1 MITAQSLLFI
11 GLAIAF
17 SSASKL
23 LQRYVLKDHEPYA
36 FAWLSNVVAT
46 LIFLPFVLFEF
57 SLPTGLTAWTL
68 LITGSLL
75 WTIISMSHAVAR
87 KATEISLNDPL
98 GQTKLVWG
106 LIFGIILLGEAITS
120 GRILGTFIIF
130 IGVSLLMW
138 HPERKFGKLSDPGVQ
153 WTLATAFLSA
163 IAALVDK
170 SALQWFSPIV
180 YAFLVFFFP
189 SLLLSLFLP
198 KQIVHVK
205 HLLRRRWF
213 VVISSVILIT
223 FAFYFNLRTF
233 SLMDFSLAFPL
244 FQLSTLVIVLGGMIF
259 LKEREHF
266 WQRIIAAILVI
277 VGSIVIG
284 L

>member
-213 VVISSVILIT
+213 VVISAVILMT
-223 FAFYFNLRTF
+223 CAYYFILRTF
-233 SLMDFSLAFPL
+233 ALMDFTLAFPL
-244 FQLSTLVIVLGGMIF
+244 LQLSTLVIVLGGMIF